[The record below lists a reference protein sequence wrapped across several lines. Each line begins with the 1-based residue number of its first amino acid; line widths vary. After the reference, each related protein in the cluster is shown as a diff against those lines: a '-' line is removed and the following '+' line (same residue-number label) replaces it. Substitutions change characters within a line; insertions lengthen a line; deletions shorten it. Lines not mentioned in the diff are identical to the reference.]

1 VKMTYKTLTTVVL
14 TLAAGAALAQQDF
27 SQVQIQA
34 TEVTDDLYMLVGAG
48 GNLSLSVGSDGAFLV
63 DDQYAPLSEKIL
75 AAIAEVTDSGVR
87 FLVNTHLHGD
97 HVGGNENIGGT
108 GAIIVAHENVRA
120 RMSTVQFSEI
130 FNRSTPASPPGALPI
145 VTFTDQIS
153 FHWNDTDIVAF
164 HVPNAHTDG
173 DAIIAYPEKN
183 VIHMGDI
190 LFNGLYPFI
199 DVSSDGSLDGY
210 ISALDRVLALPFLNE
225 QTKIIPGHGP
235 LGSPADLRVSKDML
249 STAKERIQSAIDR
262 GLSEDE
268 AVAANLMAEYDDDW
282 AWQFIDGE
290 TFVRLSYQSLAQ

>member
-1 VKMTYKTLTTVVL
+1 MRTMSKTLTL
-14 TLAAGAALAQQDF
+14 TLALVTGAALAQQDF
-27 SQVQIQA
+27 SQVQIQT
-34 TEVTDDLYMLVGAG
+34 TEVADDLYMLVGAG

-63 DDQYAPLSEKIL
+63 DDQYAPLSGKIL
-75 AAIAEVTDSGVR
+75 AAIAEVTDSSVR
-87 FLVNTHLHGD
+87 FLVNTHFHGD

-108 GAIIVAHENVRA
+108 GAVIVAHENVRA
-120 RMSTVQFSEI
+120 RMSTEQFRAA
-130 FNRSTPASPPGALPI
+130 FNQTIPASPPGALPV
-145 VTFTDQIS
+145 VTFTDQIN
-153 FHWNDTDIVAF
+153 FHWNDTEIVAF

-173 DAIIAYPEKN
+173 DAIIVYPEKN

-190 LFNGLYPFI
+190 LFNGLYPFV

-210 ISALDRVLALPFLNE
+210 ISALGRVLALPFLNE

-235 LGSPADLRVSKDML
+235 LGSPANLRTSLDML